1 MSLYSLEG
9 KNQNISKVKFQN
21 NQKKKMNENFKLER
35 IANNF
40 ISSIFKSVI
49 VNYKKEKEIISNHIY
64 SLRKE
69 ERNKIIVSNFVNAL
83 FKEIKI
89 ELMNSKIKS
98 RNISNK
104 KCFKNYKSFFI
115 SSNKKTTN
123 GTKDKN
129 IRNSYVKNEYT
140 ISNKCKRIFKA
151 NSNISCDTNVS
162 TFEKENKYIKS
173 FNTTNKK
180 IDKKINIQSDSLVS
194 NICSRFI
201 QRGEKCKTNHNLNE
215 KHKLINGKQGIIN
228 NKILILKY
236 RANKTKNNF
245 KKEKNIIEKVFKY
258 DYNGTKLQKIKKVNT
273 DANIDMKN
281 RNNKNCSGINK
292 VYKHIILKNTGNKNI
307 INKIYRNNNER
318 NFIQKINIVRV
329 YDKKLI
335 QQRKK
340 IFSDKN
346 DN

>member
-162 TFEKENKYIKS
+162 TFEKENK
-173 FNTTNKK
+173 
-180 IDKKINIQSDSLVS
+180 
-194 NICSRFI
+194 
-201 QRGEKCKTNHNLNE
+201 
-215 KHKLINGKQGIIN
+215 
-228 NKILILKY
+228 
-236 RANKTKNNF
+236 
-245 KKEKNIIEKVFKY
+245 
-258 DYNGTKLQKIKKVNT
+258 
-273 DANIDMKN
+273 
-281 RNNKNCSGINK
+281 
-292 VYKHIILKNTGNKNI
+292 
-307 INKIYRNNNER
+307 
-318 NFIQKINIVRV
+318 
-329 YDKKLI
+329 
-335 QQRKK
+335 
-340 IFSDKN
+340 
-346 DN
+346 